1 MKAKKTINDQ
11 GKANRD
17 GFTLIE
23 LLIVI
28 AIIGILA
35 ALLLPALSSS
45 LGRAR
50 QIYCVNNVR
59 QLGLALQQFI
69 GDNRTYPLSV
79 DFQFASNGPPTNM
92 ITWQETL
99 GQQLGQDFRR
109 NTNLFGKGVWLC
121 PCDKT
126 KIEGH
131 PFGSS
136 YGYNAFGIGENP
148 DSLGLGG
155 TYGLAHGVQVGSVVY
170 PLYKPPVNQSAIVNP
185 SEMMAMGDGFEG
197 NGDNISSGRGFL
209 WRVNKAS
216 GFCDTATVYARHQG
230 KANVDFCDGH
240 VESPSLTFLFV
251 DSSDVAL
258 ARWNRDHLP
267 HPERLP

>member
-1 MKAKKTINDQ
+1 LSAKKTVNGQ
-11 GKANRD
+11 AKANRD
-17 GFTLIE
+17 GFTLVE
-23 LLIVI
+23 LLVVI

-50 QIYCVNNVR
+50 QIYCVNSVR
-59 QLGLALQQFI
+59 QLGQALQQFI
-69 GDNRTYPLSV
+69 GENRAYPLSA
-79 DFQFASNGPPTNM
+79 DFQFATNGPPTNF

-109 NTNLFGKGVWLC
+109 NTNIFGKGVWLC
-121 PCDKT
+121 PSDKT
-126 KIEGH
+126 IKIEGR
-131 PFGSS
+131 PFSS

-155 TYGLAHGVQVGSVVY
+155 TYGLAHSVWVGSVGY

-197 NGDNISSGRGFL
+197 NGDNIASGRGFL
-209 WRVNKAS
+209 WRVIKAG
-216 GFCDTATVYARHQG
+216 GFCDTAAACARHQG

-251 DSSDVAL
+251 DTNDVAL

-267 HPERLP
+267 HPERLR